1 MAIIAAS
8 LSLSFSPSERELIN
22 DQMQQGVY
30 FVITVYIY
38 IYRYFLTNIK
48 NIRFGIRMLIIDS
61 LYNTIDEREKERK
74 GVVCT

>member
-38 IYRYFLTNIK
+38 IAIFLLIK

>member
-38 IYRYFLTNIK
+38 ISIFLLIK

>member
-38 IYRYFLTNIK
+38 IYI
-48 NIRFGIRMLIIDS
+48 S
-61 LYNTIDEREKERK
+61 LFSY
-74 GVVCT
+74 

>member
-22 DQMQQGVY
+22 DQMQQGIY

-38 IYRYFLTNIK
+38 VYIYRYFLIN
-48 NIRFGIRMLIIDS
+48 
-61 LYNTIDEREKERK
+61 
-74 GVVCT
+74 